1 MPLHPQAHDLLNTLN
16 SSSTPLNQMKPSE
29 ARFSYDKFIKER
41 NYPNDP
47 VGKIEDH
54 TIESDQGSVSIRIF
68 WPIKKPQKKLPIFI
82 FFHGGGF
89 VMGSVESREPQCR
102 KIANEVGCI
111 VVAPRYRLAP
121 EYKFPTAHD
130 DAWNTVIWVLNNTSR
145 LEGDSTRISIGGD
158 SAGGNLAAAVTQQAC
173 NNNIYNFALQILI
186 YPWTDFYLALN
197 LPSYNLLDQP
207 YFLTREQISWYQ
219 KQYIPEFQHKID
231 TRHSPA
237 LSKNISN
244 PPRTLII
251 TAEFDPLRD
260 DGKNYGYIL
269 KNAGGVVK
277 YRCYNGMIHGFF
289 HYGALIDSA
298 TLALLQIIN
307 SLKEVFSK

>member
-1 MPLHPQAHDLLNTLN
+1 MPLHPQARDLLNTLT
-16 SSSTPLNQMKPSE
+16 SSTRPLNQMKPSD
-29 ARFSYDKFIKER
+29 ARVSYDRFIKER

-54 TIESDQGSVSIRIF
+54 TIESDQGMVSIRIF
-68 WPIKKPQKKLPIFI
+68 WPIKITRKKLPIFI

-130 DAWNTVIWVLNNTSR
+130 DAWNTVIWVLNNTSYIG
-145 LEGDSTRISIGGD
+145 GDSARISVGGD
-158 SAGGNLAAAVTQQAC
+158 SAGGNLAAVVAQQAS
-173 NNNIYNFALQILI
+173 NNNICNFALQILI
-186 YPWTDFYLALN
+186 YPWTDFYLTLN
-197 LPSYNLLDQP
+197 LPSYNLLDQS

-219 KQYIPEFQHKID
+219 KQYIPEFKSTID
-231 TRHSPA
+231 SRHSPA

-244 PPRTLII
+244 PPPTLII

-260 DGKNYGYIL
+260 DGKNYGNIL
-269 KNAGGVVK
+269 ETAGGVVK
-277 YRCYNGMIHGFF
+277 YKCYNGMIHGFF
-289 HYGALIDSA
+289 HYGFLIDSA
-298 TLALLQIIN
+298 TLALEQIID
-307 SLKEVFSK
+307 SLKEVFAR

>member
-16 SSSTPLNQMKPSE
+16 SSSRPLNKMKPSE
-29 ARFSYDKFIKER
+29 ARSSYDRFIKER

-54 TIESDQGSVSIRIF
+54 TIESDQGRVSIRIF
-68 WPIKKPQKKLPIFI
+68 WPIKKTQKKLPIFI

-102 KIANEVGCI
+102 KIANEVDCI

-121 EYKFPTAHD
+121 EYIFPTAHD
-130 DAWNTVIWVLNNTSR
+130 DAWNTVIWVLKNTSH
-145 LEGDSTRISIGGD
+145 LEGDPTKISVGGD
-158 SAGGNLAAAVTQQAC
+158 SAGGNLAAVVTQQASK
-173 NNNIYNFALQILI
+173 NNIYNFALQILI
-186 YPWTDFYLALN
+186 YPWTDFYLTLN
-197 LPSYNLLDQP
+197 LPSYNLLDQS

-219 KQYIPEFQHKID
+219 KQYIPDFQYNID
-231 TRHSPA
+231 TRHSPV

-260 DGKNYGYIL
+260 DGKNYGDIL
-269 KNAGGVVK
+269 KKAGGVVK

-289 HYGALIDSA
+289 HYGCLIDSA
-298 TLALLQIIN
+298 TLALIQITD
-307 SLKEVFSK
+307 SLKEVFA

>member
-158 SAGGNLAAAVTQQAC
+158 SAGGNLAAAVTQQAS
-173 NNNIYNFALQILI
+173 NNNKY
-186 YPWTDFYLALN
+186 
-197 LPSYNLLDQP
+197 SY
-207 YFLTREQISWYQ
+207 
-219 KQYIPEFQHKID
+219 
-231 TRHSPA
+231 
-237 LSKNISN
+237 
-244 PPRTLII
+244 
-251 TAEFDPLRD
+251 
-260 DGKNYGYIL
+260 
-269 KNAGGVVK
+269 
-277 YRCYNGMIHGFF
+277 
-289 HYGALIDSA
+289 
-298 TLALLQIIN
+298 
-307 SLKEVFSK
+307 

>member
-1 MPLHPQAHDLLNTLN
+1 
-16 SSSTPLNQMKPSE
+16 MKPSD
-29 ARFSYDKFIKER
+29 ARISYDRFIKER

-54 TIESDQGSVSIRIF
+54 TIESDQGKVSIRIF
-68 WPIKKPQKKLPIFI
+68 WPIKKTQKKLPIFI

-130 DAWNTVIWVLNNTSR
+130 DAWNTVIWVLNNTSY
-145 LEGDSTRISIGGD
+145 LGGDSARISVGGD
-158 SAGGNLAAAVTQQAC
+158 SAGGNLAAVVTQQAS
-173 NNNIYNFALQILI
+173 NNNICNFVLQILI
-186 YPWTDFYLALN
+186 YPWTDFYLTLN
-197 LPSYNLLDQP
+197 LPSYNLLDQS

-219 KQYIPEFQHKID
+219 KQYIPEFKTKID
-231 TRHSPA
+231 SRHSPA

-244 PPRTLII
+244 PPPTLII

-269 KNAGGVVK
+269 ETAGGVVK
-277 YRCYNGMIHGFF
+277 YKCYNGMIHGFF
-289 HYGALIDSA
+289 HYGFLIDSA
-298 TLALLQIIN
+298 TLALVQIID
-307 SLKEVFSK
+307 SLKEVFAR